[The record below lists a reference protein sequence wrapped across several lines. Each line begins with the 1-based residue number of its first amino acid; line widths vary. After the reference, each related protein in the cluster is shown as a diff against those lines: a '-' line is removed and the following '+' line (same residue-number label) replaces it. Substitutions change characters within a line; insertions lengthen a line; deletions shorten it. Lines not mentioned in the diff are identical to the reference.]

1 MPSVNNILTTKG
13 TDVATIGPDKSILD
27 AVALMID
34 RRIGALIVVEGEKVV
49 GIFTERDLLTRIV
62 GQRDPAATLVR
73 EVMTTKLAICARD
86 TEIESCRTAMSQHK
100 IRHLPVIE
108 DGKLVGL
115 ISSGDI
121 LARELEA
128 QAETIKFLHEY
139 MTGPN

>member
-1 MPSVNNILTTKG
+1 MPSVRDILATKG
-13 TDVATIGPDKSILD
+13 TDVATIEPDKSILD
-27 AVALMID
+27 AVALMND
-34 RRIGALIVVEGEKVV
+34 RRIGALIVVEDERVV

-73 EVMTTKLAICARD
+73 EVMTTKLAVCTRD
-86 TEIESCRTAMSQHK
+86 TGIESCRTAMSRHK

>member
-1 MPSVNNILTTKG
+1 MPSVRDLLATKG
-13 TDVATIGPDKSILD
+13 TDVATIEPNKSILD
-27 AVALMID
+27 AVTLMND
-34 RRIGALIVVEGEKVV
+34 RRIGAVVVVEGEKVV

-62 GQRDPAATLVR
+62 GQKDPATTLVGDA
-73 EVMTTKLAICARD
+73 MTRKLAVCTHD
-86 TEIESCRTAMSQHK
+86 TKIESCRSAMSRSK

-108 DGKLVGL
+108 GGKLVGL

-128 QAETIKFLHEY
+128 QAETIKYLHEY

>member
-1 MPSVNNILTTKG
+1 MPSVCDILATKG
-13 TDVATIGPDKSILD
+13 TDVATIEPDKGILD
-27 AVALMID
+27 AVAVMND
-34 RRIGALIVVEGEKVV
+34 RRIGALVVVEGEKVV

-73 EVMTTKLAICARD
+73 DAMTTKLAVCTRD
-86 TEIESCRTAMSQHK
+86 TEIESCRAAMTRDK

-128 QAETIKFLHEY
+128 QAETIRYMHEY